1 MPGKID
7 EADKNRATLAA
18 KTCCAKF
25 TVFIAKFAELIFIV
39 SLGFSSGLKIFWCF
53 ISNDNSE

>member
-1 MPGKID
+1 MSTK
-7 EADKNRATLAA
+7 EADKNAAVLGA

-25 TVFIAKFAELIFIV
+25 TVFVAKFAELIFIV

-53 ISNDNSE
+53 VSNDTSS